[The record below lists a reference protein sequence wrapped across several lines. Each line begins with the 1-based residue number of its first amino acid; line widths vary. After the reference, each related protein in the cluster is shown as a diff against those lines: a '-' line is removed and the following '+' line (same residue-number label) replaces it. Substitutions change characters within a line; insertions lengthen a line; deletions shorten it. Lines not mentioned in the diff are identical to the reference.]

1 MLTIRRILF
10 PTDFS
15 DNAARA
21 FPRAVS
27 LAARHD
33 AELHVVHVTE
43 PDTAPNKQSGR
54 SLPVS
59 SDVLNEWLGRP
70 SGGAGPDLDDLPVIQ
85 KQIAAGV
92 PSEQLLA
99 YVEDRDVD
107 LVVMG
112 THGRRGVQRMLLGS
126 VTEEVVRKAP
136 CPVLTVNPEAE
147 IQPAPTLR
155 HILVPVDFSDAAKA
169 AVRHAQQLALLYGAK
184 LHLLHVVEEVVYP
197 SAYGVEP
204 PVLPIEDVVTRVETS
219 MGAMVRDEL
228 GDERV
233 RVTATVG
240 YAPMTILD
248 YAEDTGADLI
258 VIATHGRSGLD
269 RVLLGSVAERVLRRS
284 PIPVFV
290 VKPEEKSLEPSPAAA
305 ASADHA

>member
-27 LAARHD
+27 LADRHD

-43 PDTAPNKQSGR
+43 PSTTPSKHSKRG
-54 SLPVS
+54 LPVS
-59 SDVLNEWLGRP
+59 PDVLSEWLGQP
-70 SGGAGPDLDDLPVIQ
+70 SMEAGLDLDDLTIIQ
-85 KQIAAGV
+85 KQISSGT
-92 PSEQLLA
+92 PPERLLA
-99 YVEDRDVD
+99 YVEDQGID

-147 IQPAPTLR
+147 IQPTPTLR
-155 HILVPVDFSDAAKA
+155 RILVPVDFSDAAKA

-204 PVLPIEDVVTRVETS
+204 PVLPIEDVVNRVETS

-228 GDERV
+228 GDEHV
-233 RVTATVG
+233 EVTATVG

-269 RVLLGSVAERVLRRS
+269 RVLLGSVAERVLRQS

-290 VKPEEKSLEPSPAAA
+290 VKPEQKSLEPSRTAAA
-305 ASADHA
+305 GADHA

>member
-43 PDTAPNKQSGR
+43 PSTAPNEQSGR